1 MFYAPLHGE
10 AQAAASV
17 VSPLTLMA
25 HSAQSRRGQSRCA
38 TGPLRL
44 RTTVDK
50 PATASVRNPLPRRAI
65 KSRQDAAPCA
75 LGRARRALLARDG
88 GAS

>member
-17 VSPLTLMA
+17 VSSLTLMA

-38 TGPLRL
+38 TGPLRPGRPSINPPL
-44 RTTVDK
+44 RQFETLCLV
-50 PATASVRNPLPRRAI
+50 A
-65 KSRQDAAPCA
+65 Q
-75 LGRARRALLARDG
+75 
-88 GAS
+88 